1 MPVVEL
7 KYGRLVR
14 LVAGGGGGKA
24 GITKKAVADALPYLG
39 LDIEGEGG
47 GGAAGT
53 VRVEYSPNRPDYSTE
68 WGVAAGLRGLLL
80 GAGSKE
86 GGTAGAEYEEAAPGG
101 AEMRLRADPSV
112 AAARPFIAMVA
123 ARGGRRLGGGS
134 LAQLIAMQ
142 EDLHDGI
149 GRRRRKA
156 SIGLHDAGPVRFPL
170 SYTTVGRDHRFVPL
184 GCAEEAT
191 VDGALAGTPA
201 GAEYGRLLDGLER
214 VPVLLDASG
223 LTLSL
228 PPVINGAATALS
240 ESTRDILVEVTGTD
254 RAACEDALSVAAYT
268 LRLAGLGLE
277 RVAVSGAGNR
287 TPPLGPRRMSVDAR
301 LVSKSLGVEMTP
313 GQVAGAL
320 RRAGI
325 RAEPLKSP
333 RTSVSCIVPRHRFD
347 ILGAMD
353 LVEEAMLGHGVR
365 RIEPA
370 LPASPSVGSIHPA
383 SAAVRAVR
391 LAMVGLGY
399 TEALSPSL
407 TGAALLGE
415 RVGRRS
421 GAGGEGG
428 EPAAHPASVLD
439 SKSADHAALRD
450 SLLPGLLDALSRNVH
465 EPYPQRLFEVGT
477 VFAAGGRG
485 GGDGP
490 VAESARLCAVC
501 AHSAAS
507 YTEIK
512 GVLLAVSSAAL
523 GGPCETRAAD
533 PETAAP
539 LAAGRAAV
547 VHAGPS
553 GAPAG
558 IAGEVDADVARR
570 FRIRQPVAALEVELA
585 INTPRGG
592 PRRPKSRRADGP
604 R

>member
-7 KYGRLVR
+7 EYGRLVR
-14 LVAGGGGGKA
+14 LVAAGGGRERG
-24 GITKKAVADALPYLG
+24 GITKKAVAEALPYLG
-39 LDIEGEGG
+39 LDIEGGDGEG
-47 GGAAGT
+47 GT
-53 VRVEYSPNRPDYSTE
+53 VRVEYSPNRPDYSTD
-68 WGVAAGLRGLLL
+68 WGVAAGLRGLL
-80 GAGSKE
+80 GAGDAGV
-86 GGTAGAEYEEAAPGG
+86 GGAGLWEEAAPGG

-112 AAARPFIAMVA
+112 AAARPFITMVA
-123 ARGGRRLGGGS
+123 ARGGS
-134 LAQLIAMQ
+134 LDGRSLEQLIAMQ
-142 EDLHDGI
+142 EDLHEGI

-156 SIGLHDAGPVRFPL
+156 SSGLHDAGPVRFPL
-170 SYTTVGRDHRFVPL
+170 SYTTVRRSHHRFVPL
-184 GCAEEAT
+184 GCGDETT

-201 GAEYGRLLDGLER
+201 GAEYGRLLDGLEM

-228 PPVINGAATALS
+228 PPVVNGAATALS

-268 LRLAGLGLE
+268 LRLAGFGLE
-277 RVAVSGAGNR
+277 RVVVSGAGNR

-301 LVSKSLGVEMTP
+301 LVSKSLGVEMTE
-313 GQVAGAL
+313 GQVASAL

-325 RAEPLKSP
+325 RAEALKGPS
-333 RTSVSCIVPRHRFD
+333 TSVSCTVPRHRFD
-347 ILGAMD
+347 VLGAMD

-370 LPASPSVGSIHPA
+370 LPASPSVGSIRP
-383 SAAVRAVR
+383 STAAARAVR

-407 TGAALLGE
+407 TGAALLRE
-415 RVGRRS
+415 RVGKGA
-421 GAGGEGG
+421 GAGGGEG
-428 EPAAHPASVLD
+428 ESAAPPLASVLD

-477 VFAAGGRG
+477 VFAPGGLE
-485 GGDGP
+485 GDP

-512 GVLLAVSSAAL
+512 GVLLAVAGAAL
-523 GGPCETRAAD
+523 GGPCETRAAG
-533 PETAAP
+533 PEGAAP
-539 LAAGRAAV
+539 LAAGRAAT
-547 VHAGPS
+547 VHAGGS
-553 GAPAG
+553 DAPAG
-558 IAGEVDADVARR
+558 IAGEIDAAVARG

-585 INTPRGG
+585 INTPRAAPG
-592 PRRPKSRRADGP
+592 RPKSRRADGP

>member
-7 KYGRLVR
+7 EYGRLLR
-14 LVAGGGGGKA
+14 LVAAGGGGGGKG
-24 GITKKAVADALPYLG
+24 GITKKAVAEALPYLG
-39 LDIEGEGG
+39 LDIEGED
-47 GGAAGT
+47 GAAGT
-53 VRVEYSPNRPDYSTE
+53 VRVEYSPNRPDYSTD
-68 WGVAAGLRGLLL
+68 WGVAAGLRGLL
-80 GAGSKE
+80 GAGGA
-86 GGTAGAEYEEAAPGG
+86 GGGGAGLWEEAAPGG

-112 AAARPFIAMVA
+112 AAVRPFITMVA
-123 ARGGRRLGGGS
+123 ARGGRLDGRS

-142 EDLHDGI
+142 EDLHEGI
-149 GRRRRKA
+149 GRRRKKA

-170 SYTTVGRDHRFVPL
+170 SYTTVRRGHRFVPL
-184 GCAEEAT
+184 GCGDETT

-201 GAEYGRLLDGLER
+201 GAEYGRLLDGLGR

-228 PPVINGAATALS
+228 PPVVNGAATALS
-240 ESTRDILVEVTGTD
+240 ESTGDILVEVTGTD

-268 LRLAGLGLE
+268 LRLAGFGLE

-301 LVSKSLGVEMTP
+301 LVSKSLGVEMTE

-325 RAEPLKSP
+325 RAEPIKGPS
-333 RTSVSCIVPRHRFD
+333 TSVSCIVPRHRFD
-347 ILGAMD
+347 VLGAMD

-383 SAAVRAVR
+383 AAAARAVR

-407 TGAALLGE
+407 TGAALLRE
-415 RVGRRS
+415 RVGRKSR
-421 GAGGEGG
+421 AGGEEG
-428 EPAAHPASVLD
+428 EPAAAAAPPPASVLD

-477 VFAAGGRG
+477 VFAPGGRE
-485 GGDGP
+485 GDP
-490 VAESARLCAVC
+490 VAESSRLCAVC

-512 GVLLAVSSAAL
+512 GVLLAVSGAAL
-523 GGPCETRAAD
+523 GGPCETRAAA
-533 PETAAP
+533 PEGAAP
-539 LAAGRAAV
+539 LAAGRAAT

-558 IAGEVDADVARR
+558 IAGELDAAVARR
-570 FRIRQPVAALEVELA
+570 FRLRQPVAALEVELA
-585 INTPRGG
+585 INTPRAAPG
-592 PRRPKSRRADGP
+592 RPKSRRADGP